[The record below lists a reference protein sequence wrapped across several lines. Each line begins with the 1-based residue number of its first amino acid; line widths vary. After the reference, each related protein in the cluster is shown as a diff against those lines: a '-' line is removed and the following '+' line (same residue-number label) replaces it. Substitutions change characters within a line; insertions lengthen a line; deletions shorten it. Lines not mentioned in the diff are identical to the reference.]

1 MTLNLDGVKYVA
13 SYTSSKQLPF
23 SARPEVSFVGRSN
36 VGKSSLMN
44 KLFRRNKLVRVSS
57 KPGCTTAANFF
68 NAGRIDFVDL
78 PGYGFAS
85 VSKAERAKWK
95 ELIDGYFETSRRH
108 ALCVLL
114 VDIRHDASP
123 LDVQMVTYLQEH
135 EIPFIIAFT
144 KCDKIAKTKRRAQV
158 SKICREFPNA
168 GDTTVIICSAVSGE
182 GLADLRLIIE
192 DAVEQEREGTA
203 VEETDDAEADS
214 AEETSDPW
222 EDDE

>member
-13 SYTSSKQLPF
+13 SYTDPDKLPF

-57 KPGCTTAANFF
+57 KPGCTTSANFF

-85 VSKAERAKWK
+85 VSKAEK
-95 ELIDGYFETSRRH
+95 ERWRKLIDGYFETDRRH

-123 LDVQMVTYLQEH
+123 LDVQMVEYLTEH

-144 KCDKIAKTKRRAQV
+144 KCDKIPKTKRRAQV
-158 SKICREFPNA
+158 AHICKSFPNA
-168 GDTTVIICSAVSGE
+168 ADVTVIICSAVSGE
-182 GLADLRLIIE
+182 GLSDLRMIIE
-192 DAVEQEREGTA
+192 DAVAQERSE
-203 VEETDDAEADS
+203 S
-214 AEETSDPW
+214 APQENDTPESSGL
-222 EDDE
+222 DDEAAWE